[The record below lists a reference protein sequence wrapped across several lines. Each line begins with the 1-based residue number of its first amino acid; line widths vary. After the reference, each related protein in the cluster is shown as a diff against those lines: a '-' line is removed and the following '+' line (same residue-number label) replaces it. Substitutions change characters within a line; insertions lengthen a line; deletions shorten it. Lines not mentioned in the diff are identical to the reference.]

1 MYRTKGSEGKN
12 LFLFFVIAF
21 GWTWLLW
28 LPSVIISVTGNQ
40 SLMYWMHDVEM
51 SVGLGL
57 IAIGGIFSTFG
68 PLVAAFAVTGLTE
81 GREGV
86 RRFWRRFWDV
96 RLPGVWLL
104 VSFLLPL
111 LLIAFPRLLVVP
123 LGYPL
128 QLAWASQPAVLVGW
142 FLNNLTRSGGMS
154 EEFGWRGYALPRLQA
169 RWNAL
174 VSSIVLGVI
183 WTAWHLPLWFLAGSS
198 QQGSSFWLFL
208 ASLVLTSVL
217 YTWLSNN
224 AKGSILVAV
233 VFHAVGNTVS
243 QMFPG
248 STSNLFY
255 WLVLGLTVVLV
266 VAIYGPRRLVRER
279 REPSFAPA
287 ALQGSPAQA
296 SKEGENG

>member
-1 MYRTKGSEGKN
+1 MYHTKEFEGKN

-28 LPSVIISVTGNQ
+28 LPSVIISVTDNQ
-40 SLMYWMHDVEM
+40 SLMYWMHDVDM
-51 SVGLGL
+51 SPGLGL

-68 PLVAAFAVTGLTE
+68 PLVAAFTVTGLTE

-86 RRFWRRFWDV
+86 RKFWRRFWDV

-111 LLIAFPRLLVVP
+111 LLIALPRFIVVP

-128 QLAWASQPAVLVGW
+128 QLFWASQPMVLLGW
-142 FLNNLTRSGGMS
+142 FFNNFTRSGGMS

-174 VSSIVLGVI
+174 VSSIILGVI
-183 WTAWHLPLWFLAGSS
+183 WAVWHVPLWFLAGSS
-198 QQGSSFWLFL
+198 QQGSSFWPFL
-208 ASLVLTSVL
+208 TSLVLTSIL
-217 YTWLSNN
+217 YTWLFNN

-233 VFHAVGNTVS
+233 VFHAVGNTVA

-248 STSNLFY
+248 STANLFY

-266 VAIYGPRRLVRER
+266 VIVYSPRTLARKGRE
-279 REPSFAPA
+279 S
-287 ALQGSPAQA
+287 LQA
-296 SKEGENG
+296 SGAATLEN

>member
-1 MYRTKGSEGKN
+1 MDPTPGIKGKN
-12 LFLFFVIAF
+12 LFQFLVIAF

-28 LPSVIISVTGNQ
+28 LPSVIISVTDNR
-40 SLMYWMHDVEM
+40 SLMYWMYDVEM

-57 IAIGGIFSTFG
+57 IAIGGVVSTFG
-68 PLVAAFAVTGLTE
+68 PLVAAFTVTGLTE

-111 LLIAFPRLLVVP
+111 LLIALPRFIVVP

-128 QLAWASQPAVLVGW
+128 QLFWASQPTVLLGW
-142 FLNNLTRSGGMS
+142 FFNNFTRSGGMS

-169 RWNAL
+169 RWNAS
-174 VSSIVLGVI
+174 VSSILLGVI
-183 WTAWHLPLWFLAGSS
+183 WTVWHLPLWFLAGSS

-208 ASLVLTSVL
+208 GSHILMSVL
-217 YTWLSNN
+217 YTWLFNN
-224 AKGSILVAV
+224 GKGSILVAV
-233 VFHAVGNTVS
+233 VFHAVSNTVA

-255 WLVLGLTVVLV
+255 WLVLSLTVVLV
-266 VAIYGPRRLVRER
+266 VAIYGPRRLVREGR
-279 REPSFAPA
+279 KPSSEPAT
-287 ALQGSPAQA
+287 
-296 SKEGENG
+296 